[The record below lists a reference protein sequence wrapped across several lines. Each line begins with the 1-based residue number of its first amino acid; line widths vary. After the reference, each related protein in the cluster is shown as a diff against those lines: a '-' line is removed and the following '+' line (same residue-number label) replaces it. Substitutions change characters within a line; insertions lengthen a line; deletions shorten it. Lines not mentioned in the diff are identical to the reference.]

1 MNNQGNFRIFSTII
15 LIAFI
20 LVGITAFSVL
30 STDPTNNEEITLE
43 EEIEQMFND
52 ALDSIT
58 KNVQITDKIG
68 KYYGPPRQQ
77 KIQKIAIMIKPMIS
91 TEIDISNLIIK
102 ISNGETI
109 RILSYS
115 GHAQKIGS
123 NNLFDHPIWDN
134 LTENDFGLV
143 VTLDKD
149 KSMEDYDIINKNND
163 MAYIVIQLP
172 SSFYM
177 QKGDTIVAEL
187 FPSSGISKTTIL
199 EAPLPMKSVVQL

>member
-1 MNNQGNFRIFSTII
+1 MNKHGNFRIFSTII
-15 LIAFI
+15 LIALI
-20 LVGITAFSVL
+20 LVGALAFSVI
-30 STDPTNNEEITLE
+30 STDTSNNEELTLE
-43 EEIEQMFND
+43 EEIEQMLND

-102 ISNGETI
+102 ISDGETI

-123 NNLFDHPIWDN
+123 SNLFDHPIWTN

-149 KSMEDYDIINKNND
+149 NSMEDFDTINKNND

-177 QKGDTIVAEL
+177 QKGDTIVVEL
-187 FPSSGISKTTIL
+187 FPSSGISKTTLL

>member
-1 MNNQGNFRIFSTII
+1 MNKHGNFRIFSTII
-15 LIAFI
+15 LIIFI
-20 LVGITAFSVL
+20 LLGITVFSVI
-30 STDPTNNEEITLE
+30 STDTTDNEEITLE
-43 EEIEQMFND
+43 EEIEQMLND

-91 TEIDISNLIIK
+91 TEIDLSNLIIK
-102 ISNGETI
+102 ISDGETI

-123 NNLFDHPIWDN
+123 NTLFDHPIWNN

-149 KSMEDYDIINKNND
+149 NSMEDFDTINKNND

-177 QKGDTIVAEL
+177 QKGDTIVAQI